1 MSKTGS
7 RNHKRTITCKFSRY
21 EALNGVKLKEEFMGS
36 RAALFILLSTLL
48 SCSTAD
54 HKQQNNVVKSEATN
68 WKSEVES
75 TLNLYGHRNWIVI
88 ADAAYP
94 QQSNPAIKTIKIDAD
109 QVDAV
114 AFVLQLIEKAKHVDA
129 NIIID
134 KEMAFVPEKDA
145 AGIEAYR
152 TKLNKLFHGK
162 PVKSMLHEDII
173 HELDAAAKLFNVL
186 IIKTDLALPY
196 TSVFF
201 QLECGYWNAEAEKNL
216 RAKLIT
222 K

>member
-1 MSKTGS
+1 MSN
-7 RNHKRTITCKFSRY
+7 R
-21 EALNGVKLKEEFMGS
+21 V
-36 RAALFILLSTLL
+36 ALFLLLSALL

-54 HKQQNNVVKSEATN
+54 HKQQNNVVKSEVKD
-68 WKSEVES
+68 WRSEVES

-88 ADAAYP
+88 ADGAYP

-109 QVDAV
+109 QTEAVD
-114 AFVLQLIEKAKHVDA
+114 FVLQLIEKAKHVDA

-134 KEMAFVPEKDA
+134 KEMALVPEKDA
-145 AGIEAYR
+145 TGIETYR
-152 TKLNKLFHGK
+152 TKLNTLFQGK
-162 PVKSMLHEDII
+162 SVKSMLHEDII
-173 HELDAAAKLFNVL
+173 RELDAAAKLFNVL
-186 IIKTDLALPY
+186 IIKTDLAIPY

-216 RAKLIT
+216 RTTLIT

>member
-1 MSKTGS
+1 
-7 RNHKRTITCKFSRY
+7 
-21 EALNGVKLKEEFMGS
+21 
-36 RAALFILLSTLL
+36 
-48 SCSTAD
+48 
-54 HKQQNNVVKSEATN
+54 
-68 WKSEVES
+68 
-75 TLNLYGHRNWIVI
+75 
-88 ADAAYP
+88 
-94 QQSNPAIKTIKIDAD
+94 
-109 QVDAV
+109 
-114 AFVLQLIEKAKHVDA
+114 
-129 NIIID
+129 
-134 KEMAFVPEKDA
+134 MAFVPEKDA

>member
-1 MSKTGS
+1 MSNRVS
-7 RNHKRTITCKFSRY
+7 LFLLLS
-21 EALNGVKLKEEFMGS
+21 
-36 RAALFILLSTLL
+36 ALFA
-48 SCSTAD
+48 CSTPD
-54 HKQQNNVVKSEATN
+54 HEQQKNMVKSEIKD
-68 WKSEVES
+68 WKSKVES

-109 QVDAV
+109 QLEAV
-114 AFVLQLIEKAKHVDA
+114 EFVLQLIEKAKHVDA

-145 AGIEAYR
+145 NGIETYR
-152 TKLNKLFHGK
+152 TNLNKLFQGK

-186 IIKTDLALPY
+186 IIKTDLAIPY

-216 RAKLIT
+216 RATLIT